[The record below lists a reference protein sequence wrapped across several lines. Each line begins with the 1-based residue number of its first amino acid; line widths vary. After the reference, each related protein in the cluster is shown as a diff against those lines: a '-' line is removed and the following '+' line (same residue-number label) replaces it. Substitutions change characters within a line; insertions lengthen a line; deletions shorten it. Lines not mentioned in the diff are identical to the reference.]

1 MEDKVYMGQI
11 CKIISNS
18 RVINPEFT
26 DDKFIDNPKDKKDRE
41 YIITDGKL
49 IRDILTYREIV
60 R

>member
-1 MEDKVYMGQI
+1 MGQI